1 MVKLQRRKQGD
12 IKDSYSPCK
21 NKNKGET
28 GKEIV
33 PVIAS
38 PR

>member
-1 MVKLQRRKQGD
+1 MVKLQWRKQGD
-12 IKDSYSPCK
+12 IKDNYSPCK
-21 NKNKGET
+21 NKNKGGT